1 MNWFKRLFST
11 CPPIDAPEI
20 ELNKSSLP
28 PNFTVL
34 DIETTG
40 LNPKKNEILE
50 IGAIRYRGGFE
61 ARHFHTY
68 VRPSRPIPEYI
79 SDINGITWD
88 IVSGAPVFA
97 QIKDRFFSFIGNDTL
112 VGYNILFDIRFIQYY
127 SQHELTNPLIDV
139 LQIAR
144 HSLPG
149 ESCYKLDYLRRKY
162 NLGGKAHSALGDCE
176 ATKKL
181 FQLCCNSVN
190 MSDELLYVSE
200 RPKLQLH
207 TQAQFQTH
215 FISVETLAQKHPLLL
230 KKVVLTGEF
239 ESPRYKLGGEIQKV
253 GGCVS
258 GTVST
263 KTDYLV
269 IGSSSGIP
277 TSKEKQARYLN
288 SEKNAHIQII
298 TEHELLALIKSES

>member
-112 VGYNILFDIRFIQYY
+112 VGYNNGNYRLPP
-127 SQHELTNPLIDV
+127 TNNARPPAYKALSNQGPLPD
-139 LQIAR
+139 QR
-144 HSLPG
+144 
-149 ESCYKLDYLRRKY
+149 E
-162 NLGGKAHSALGDCE
+162 
-176 ATKKL
+176 
-181 FQLCCNSVN
+181 
-190 MSDELLYVSE
+190 
-200 RPKLQLH
+200 
-207 TQAQFQTH
+207 
-215 FISVETLAQKHPLLL
+215 
-230 KKVVLTGEF
+230 
-239 ESPRYKLGGEIQKV
+239 
-253 GGCVS
+253 
-258 GTVST
+258 
-263 KTDYLV
+263 
-269 IGSSSGIP
+269 
-277 TSKEKQARYLN
+277 
-288 SEKNAHIQII
+288 
-298 TEHELLALIKSES
+298 